1 MEEEEAMHIGLR
13 VADFCGASTLSVG
26 PGIMINA
33 TREMNKRSPDTF
45 KSKTSSM
52 A

>member
-1 MEEEEAMHIGLR
+1 MHIGLR
-13 VADFCGASTLSVG
+13 VADFCGANTLSVG

-33 TREMNKRSPDTF
+33 SREMKERSPDTF
-45 KSKTSSM
+45 RSKTSSM